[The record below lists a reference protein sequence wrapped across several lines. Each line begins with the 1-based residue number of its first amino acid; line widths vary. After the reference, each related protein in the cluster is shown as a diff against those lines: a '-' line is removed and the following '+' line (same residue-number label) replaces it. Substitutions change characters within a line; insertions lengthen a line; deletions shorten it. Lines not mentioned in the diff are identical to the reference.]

1 MPQTLLR
8 LHDAGK
14 PQAVSRNLGGDFLGR
29 HPQAATEGPTIPLF
43 CHSLTSALPTA
54 WRALN
59 AFTTAK
65 ITLGFEAQVVKCMGG
80 GDRKIHCIF
89 LRNEFSSNFGQD
101 LHGNFKDDSGG
112 H

>member
-8 LHDAGK
+8 LHAAGE
-14 PQAVSRNLGGDFLGR
+14 PQAVSINLGGDFLGR
-29 HPQAATEGPTIPLF
+29 RPQAATAGPTIPLF

-54 WRALN
+54 SRALN
-59 AFTTAK
+59 AFTMAK
-65 ITLGFEAQVVKCMGG
+65 ITLGFETQVVKGMGG
-80 GDRKIHCIF
+80 GDRRIPCIF
-89 LRNEFSSNFGQD
+89 LRNEFSSNFSQD